1 MKTYATTNLSFP
13 VETKRAAKYFTS
25 WCPALEIISYG
36 ETKEMAEECLKKV
49 IKIFLT
55 YCYERGALEKVL
67 KECSLTVSKSSLSE
81 KPKSSLHEIDIT
93 LPFIINQ

>member
-1 MKTYATTNLSFP
+1 MKTSGTTNLSLS
-13 VETKRAAKYFTS
+13 VETKKAARYFTS
-25 WCPALEIISYG
+25 WCPELEIKSYG
-36 ETKEMAEECLKKV
+36 ETKELAEACLKKI

-55 YCYERGALEKVL
+55 YCYERGALERVL
-67 KECSLTVSKSSLSE
+67 KDCSLTISKSSLSK